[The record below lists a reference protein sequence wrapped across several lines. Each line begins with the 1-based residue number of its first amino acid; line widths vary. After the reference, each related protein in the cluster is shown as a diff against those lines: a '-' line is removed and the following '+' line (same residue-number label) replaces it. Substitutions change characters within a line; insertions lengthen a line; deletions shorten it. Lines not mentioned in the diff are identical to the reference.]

1 MQAVKRLRDVGI
13 LSLFIL
19 SIFALIGLQLYP
31 GHLRQKCVKKLPEY
45 LEVLK
50 LTDEEQ
56 MALWYRNQSKYIYRT
71 MYWNEKNYRVEQ
83 QPFVYFSYKPNSYVI
98 KFTRNLLLQLHSLS

>member
-13 LSLFIL
+13 LSVFIL

-50 LTDEEQ
+50 LTEEEQ
-56 MALWYRNQSKYIYRT
+56 MALWYRNQSEHIFRT
-71 MYWNEKNYRVEQ
+71 MYWSARNCRIEQ
-83 QPFVYFSYKPNSYVI
+83 LPFVYFA
-98 KFTRNLLLQLHSLS
+98 

>member
-1 MQAVKRLRDVGI
+1 MGICWFIAGLKTIVGALMQAVKRLRDVGI
-13 LSLFIL
+13 LTVFIL

-56 MALWYRNQSKYIYRT
+56 MALWYRNMSK
-71 MYWNEKNYRVEQ
+71 
-83 QPFVYFSYKPNSYVI
+83 
-98 KFTRNLLLQLHSLS
+98 H